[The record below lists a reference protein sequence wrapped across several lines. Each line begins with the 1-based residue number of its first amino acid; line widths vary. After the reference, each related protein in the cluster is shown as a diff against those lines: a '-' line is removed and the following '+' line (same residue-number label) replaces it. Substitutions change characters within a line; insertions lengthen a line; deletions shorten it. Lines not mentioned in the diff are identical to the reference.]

1 MSYGK
6 LCCLFFVF
14 VLFLLLLLNV
24 LNFMNNNCRLVELTT
39 RLPVNNKAV
48 CLHGLGQGQFFLLA
62 YICSSDNANGKV
74 RYFNTQVHLGQAFRN
89 GNSSSSSPPPTPS
102 SSSSSSSSS
111 FEMAAL
117 LFLFCFFFFLCH
129 LDLYLSKTYSGQR
142 EVNQMK

>member
-14 VLFLLLLLNV
+14 VLFLLLLNMLN
-24 LNFMNNNCRLVELTT
+24 LMNNDCRLVDLTT
-39 RLPVNNKAV
+39 WLPVTNRAV

-74 RYFNTQVHLGQAFRN
+74 RYFNTQVYLGQAFRN

-102 SSSSSSSSS
+102 SSSSS

-117 LFLFCFFFFLCH
+117 LFLFLFFFFLCH